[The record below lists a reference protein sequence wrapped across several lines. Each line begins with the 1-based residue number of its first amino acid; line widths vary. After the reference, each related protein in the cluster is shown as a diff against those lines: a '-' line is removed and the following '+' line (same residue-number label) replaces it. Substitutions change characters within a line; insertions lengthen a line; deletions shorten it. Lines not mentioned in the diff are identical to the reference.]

1 MTAENNNWRVGDIVE
16 LNSGGPAMA
25 VDRVT
30 DDGRVR
36 CVWRH
41 SDGLKQLA
49 YFPAVCVKQ
58 RAA

>member
-1 MTAENNNWRVGDIVE
+1 
-16 LNSGGPAMA
+16 MA